1 LQLKPLPQCPP
12 IAQVSCYAL
21 KGATAAVRFVSR
33 PDDGTGSGVY
43 RKEIDPTSSSHLD
56 AKNDLDVT
64 KEHSNDELSSNDEEH
79 SSVKLGDERA
89 AAITVAFDAF
99 AKDAAA
105 ADNAAADD
113 AIQGSK
119 TSGSGNEDNSSIS
132 ESKGNDK
139 NADKKKGDDS
149 SKKQNDMGS
158 VGRQLGESSIPLLH
172 SLAAT
177 PQEGQK
183 VDKLLSIA
191 DVENL
196 KLELRL
202 LFATEDHYCGV
213 DKMMDNHFAWDQFE
227 MDLNSLAAAFDA
239 KNIP

>member
-1 LQLKPLPQCPP
+1 
-12 IAQVSCYAL
+12 
-21 KGATAAVRFVSR
+21 VRFVSR
-33 PDDGTGSGVY
+33 PDDGTGGGVY
-43 RKEIDPTSSSHLD
+43 KKEVDPTSSSHLD
-56 AKNDLDVT
+56 AKNELGVT
-64 KEHSNDELSSNDEEH
+64 GEASKSEPVNDEASKNGKHSSKVEEH
-79 SSVKLGDERA
+79 SSVNLSDEKA
-89 AAITVAFDAF
+89 AAIAVAFDAF
-99 AKDAAA
+99 AKDAEA

-119 TSGSGNEDNSSIS
+119 NGKNNGSNKDNNSSS
-132 ESKGNDK
+132 ESTDK
-139 NADKKKGDDS
+139 NKNINKKKSDNS

-158 VGRQLGESSIPLLH
+158 EGRQLGESSIPLPH

-177 PQEGQK
+177 PQEGKK

-227 MDLNSLAAAFDA
+227 MDLNSLAAVFDA

>member
-1 LQLKPLPQCPP
+1 
-12 IAQVSCYAL
+12 
-21 KGATAAVRFVSR
+21 VRFVSR
-33 PDDGTGSGVY
+33 PDDGTGGGVY
-43 RKEIDPTSSSHLD
+43 KKEVDPTSSSHLD
-56 AKNDLDVT
+56 AKNELGVT
-64 KEHSNDELSSNDEEH
+64 GEASKSEPVNDEASKNGKHSSKVEEH
-79 SSVKLGDERA
+79 SSVNLSDEKA
-89 AAITVAFDAF
+89 AAIAVAFDAF
-99 AKDAAA
+99 AKDAEA
-105 ADNAAADD
+105 ADNAAAD

-227 MDLNSLAAAFDA
+227 MDLNSLAAVFDA

>member
-1 LQLKPLPQCPP
+1 M
-12 IAQVSCYAL
+12 
-21 KGATAAVRFVSR
+21 RFVSR

-56 AKNDLDVT
+56 AKNELGVT
-64 KEHSNDELSSNDEEH
+64 GEASKSEPVNDEASKNGKHSSKVEEH
-79 SSVKLGDERA
+79 SSVNLSDEKA
-89 AAITVAFDAF
+89 AAIAVAFDAF
-99 AKDAAA
+99 AKDAEA

-177 PQEGQK
+177 PQEGKK

>member
-1 LQLKPLPQCPP
+1 
-12 IAQVSCYAL
+12 
-21 KGATAAVRFVSR
+21 VRFVSR

-99 AKDAAA
+99 AKDAEA

-119 TSGSGNEDNSSIS
+119 NGKNNGSS

>member
-1 LQLKPLPQCPP
+1 
-12 IAQVSCYAL
+12 
-21 KGATAAVRFVSR
+21 VRFVSR

-119 TSGSGNEDNSSIS
+119 NGKNNGSNKDNNSSS
-132 ESKGNDK
+132 ESTDK
-139 NADKKKGDDS
+139 NKNINKKKSDNS

-158 VGRQLGESSIPLLH
+158 EGRQLGESSIPLLH

>member
-1 LQLKPLPQCPP
+1 
-12 IAQVSCYAL
+12 
-21 KGATAAVRFVSR
+21 VRFVSR
-33 PDDGTGSGVY
+33 PDDGTGGGVY
-43 RKEIDPTSSSHLD
+43 KKEVDPTSSSHLD
-56 AKNDLDVT
+56 AKNELGVT
-64 KEHSNDELSSNDEEH
+64 GEASKSEPVNDEASKNGKHSSKVEEH
-79 SSVKLGDERA
+79 SSVNLSDEKA
-89 AAITVAFDAF
+89 AAIAVAFDAF
-99 AKDAAA
+99 AKDAEA